1 MPTGVGR
8 EISETTG
15 SGFVP
20 FKKTER
26 ETAEVSEVSSR

>member
-1 MPTGVGR
+1 MPTGVVR
-8 EISETTG
+8 KISETTG

-20 FKKTER
+20 FKKAEQ

>member
-1 MPTGVGR
+1 MPTNVGY

-20 FKKTER
+20 IKKSEQ
-26 ETAEVSEVSSR
+26 ETPEVSRSE